1 MGKREKGLMNTSK
14 ITVDM
19 EQLFELPSD
28 PEKVLFLSVLLQ
40 ALLDSTKPSTTAE
53 PDEAKEER
61 RAAKAWFFASIGVTS
76 EDFITVCDL
85 ADVEPTMMQGFAYKI
100 LGTKEID
107 FVRKRINTILSNKQI
122 NR

>member
-1 MGKREKGLMNTSK
+1 MGKREKALMNTSK

-28 PEKVLFLSVLLQ
+28 PDKVLFLSVLLQ
-40 ALLDSTKPSTTAE
+40 ALLDATKPSTTSE
-53 PDEAKEER
+53 PDESKEAR

-85 ADVEPTMMQGFAYKI
+85 ADVEPTMAQGFAYKI
-100 LGTKEID
+100 LRSREID